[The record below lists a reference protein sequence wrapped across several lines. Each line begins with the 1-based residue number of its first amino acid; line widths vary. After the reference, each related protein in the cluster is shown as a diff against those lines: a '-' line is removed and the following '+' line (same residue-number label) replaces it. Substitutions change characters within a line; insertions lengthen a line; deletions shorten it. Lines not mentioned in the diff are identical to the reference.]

1 VNFESLM
8 GADLIYAMV
17 IMEVTEEVANE
28 RLKELTLQK
37 VKEEHSDLW
46 EWHYDELADEIIHR
60 ENIKTEEEWNDRDG
74 EEKAFALMKEKI
86 KGSLKLAY
94 DCWTRHEWPRNITSF
109 NIRGIK
115 GIMTADM
122 SWGDSWPAL
131 DELGII
137 DSLGITE
144 NDW

>member
-1 VNFESLM
+1 M
-8 GADLIYAMV
+8 GADLIYVMV

-37 VKEEHSDLW
+37 VKEEHSDFW
-46 EWHYDELADEIIHR
+46 EWHEDDII
-60 ENIKTEEEWNDRDG
+60 EGMDEWNDRDG
-74 EEKAFALMKEKI
+74 DEKAFALMKEKI
-86 KGSLKLAY
+86 KVGLKLAY
-94 DCWTRHEWPRNITSF
+94 DCWTRGEWLRNITSF

-122 SWGDSWPAL
+122 SWGDSWPEL

-137 DSLGITE
+137 RSLGITE